1 MDLQAGVSL
10 NRERNRIVIAGRVA
24 PFRLRRSAQA
34 RRMLLRVDSTSGAVT
49 LTLPNRAALAEGLGF
64 LTSHADWVV
73 GQLAAVPPARPF
85 EDGAVIPLR
94 GVPHRVRHRPDAR
107 GTVWEEDG
115 ELHVAGHAEHVS
127 RRVRDWLIRTARTEF
142 TAQVEAM
149 AARVGRRPGRISI
162 RDAKSRWGS
171 CTSGG
176 NLTLSWRVL
185 LAPDSVSRYLVAHEV
200 AHLVHMNHGAEF
212 WALVRRLDPDMDAAR
227 RWLRRN
233 GAALHRFGC
242 ED

>member
-1 MDLQAGVSL
+1 
-10 NRERNRIVIAGRVA
+10 
-24 PFRLRRSAQA
+24 
-34 RRMLLRVDSTSGAVT
+34 MLLRVESASGTVT
-49 LTLPNRAALAEGLGF
+49 LTLPKRAALGDGLQF
-64 LTSHADWVV
+64 LTGHADWLV

-85 EDGAVIPLR
+85 ADGLTIPLR
-94 GVPHRVRHRPDAR
+94 GVTHRVRHRPEAR
-107 GTVWEEDG
+107 GTVWLEDG
-115 ELHVAGHAEHVS
+115 EIQVAGRIEHMA